1 MFFNFRNGNP
11 LFDIGE
17 IYVLILFARAIL
29 SWFPYDPHSPLNGV
43 RRVIFTL
50 TEPVL
55 APFRRLIPPIG
66 MIDISFLVAI
76 IVVQLIVTN
85 VLGRLPI

>member
-1 MFFNFRNGNP
+1 MFFNFRSGNP

-17 IYVLILFARAIL
+17 LYVLILFARAIV
-29 SWFPYDPHSPLNGV
+29 SWFPYDPTSPLNGV
-43 RRVIFTL
+43 RRVLYAL

-55 APFRRLIPPIG
+55 RPFRRLIPPIG

-76 IVVQLIVTN
+76 IVVQLVVTD